1 MGFGMRQRSVVS
13 FFSVVLIVPLLGAYS
28 PALAGPS
35 CMGRRA
41 TLVGTGGPD
50 RLEGTRGSDVIAAR
64 GGKDLIIAKGGRDYV
79 CGGGDEDLISGGRGG
94 DRIRGEGGRD
104 TMFGFGGA
112 DVLHG
117 GPGRDVLFGGR
128 SPDRLYGALGSDILD
143 GGTHDDK
150 LIDRGGVYQG
160 FWGGPGDDY
169 IAGGLFDAVFFT
181 GAGRGVR
188 VDLHAGTARG
198 EGADEI
204 VGVGTVDGSRFDD
217 VLLGDPSANGLF
229 GGAGNDVLDGRGSP
243 ATLETDETI
252 AFADV
257 LGGGRGDDRMIGGEG
272 LTFAD
277 FSGGAAV
284 SVDLAAGSAEGQGR
298 DVLTTI
304 QGVFGS
310 RHDDSLRGDDRDNA
324 FVPGEGR
331 DSLDGRLGDDA
342 IAFWY
347 GVTREGVT
355 VDLAAGI
362 ATAACC
368 APDSFA
374 QIESIFG
381 SPGRDTLLGDD
392 GVNRIFGNERADSI
406 AGRAGD
412 DYLDGGG
419 GVDSIDGGEGIDT
432 CLKHEQATGCEN
444 DGTSRSATRLD
455 TQVAIG
461 STLSRRLD
469 GWSRLQHA
477 RGAAATTEVI
487 RF

>member
-1 MGFGMRQRSVVS
+1 MRQRLFVS
-13 FFSVVLIVPLLGAYS
+13 FFGALLIVPLLGANS
-28 PALAGPS
+28 PAVAGPS
-35 CMGRRA
+35 CLGRRA

-50 RLEGTRGSDVIAAR
+50 RLEGTRRSDVIVGR
-64 GGKDLIIAKGGRDYV
+64 GGKDLIIAKGGRDYI
-79 CGGGDEDLISGGRGG
+79 CGGGDRDLISGGPGG

-104 TMFGFGGA
+104 TVFGFGGA

-128 SPDRLYGALGSDILD
+128 GPDGLYGALGSDVLD

-150 LIDRGGVYQG
+150 LIDRAGLFQG
-160 FWGGPGDDY
+160 FWGGAGDDY
-169 IAGGLFDAVFFT
+169 IAGALFDAVFFT

-188 VDLHAGTARG
+188 VDLVAGTARG
-198 EGADEI
+198 QGADEI
-204 VGVGTVDGSRFDD
+204 VGVGTVEGSRFDD
-217 VLLGDPSANGLF
+217 LLLGDPSANGLF
-229 GGAGNDVLDGRGSP
+229 GGAGNDVVDGRGTP
-243 ATLETDETI
+243 ATLETDETT

-257 LGGGRGDDRMIGGEG
+257 LGGGRGDDRIIGGDG

-284 SVDLAAGSAEGQGR
+284 SVDLAAGSADGQGR
-298 DVLTTI
+298 DTLTSI

-310 RHDDSLRGDDRDNA
+310 RYDDSLLGNDADNA

-331 DSLDGRLGDDA
+331 DTLDGRLGRDA

-347 GVTREGVT
+347 GMTNEGVT
-355 VDLAAGI
+355 VDLAAGT

-368 APDSFA
+368 APDTFV

-381 SPGRDTLLGDD
+381 SAGRDTLLGDD

-419 GVDSIDGGEGIDT
+419 GVDSIDGGDGIDT
-432 CLKHEQATGCEN
+432 CLKHEQATACED
-444 DGTSRSATRLD
+444 DGTTRSGALLAQGATD
-455 TQVAIG
+455 SI
-461 STLSRRLD
+461 LSRRFD
-469 GWSRLQHA
+469 GRSRLHQV
-477 RGAAATTEVI
+477 RDATGVTEVI